1 MIYLIDGHNLIPK
14 LKGISL
20 QDIDDEE
27 QLVLRMQVFLK
38 QKKGK
43 VEIYFDGT
51 PHGFG
56 HTIHRGKITIQ
67 FVAKPSSADAAIISR
82 ISNLT
87 KDASNFTVVSS
98 DRRILSE
105 AKAQGIKTILS
116 ENFAGTMENAKAQ
129 LLSEDAP
136 IEENDD
142 DRDEWMRLF
151 NRGKL

>member
-20 QDIDDEE
+20 NDIDDEE
-27 QLVLRMQVFLK
+27 QLIQRLQAFIKPTKRKL
-38 QKKGK
+38 
-43 VEIYFDGT
+43 EIYFDGA

-56 HTIHRGKITIQ
+56 HTIRCGKIVIQ

-82 ISNLT
+82 ISNLK
-87 KDASNFTVVSS
+87 KDISNFTVVSS

-105 AKAQGIKTILS
+105 ANAKGIKTILS
-116 ENFAGTMENAKAQ
+116 ENFASTMEEAKAQ
-129 LLSEDAP
+129 LFSDDALM
-136 IEENDD
+136 EENED
-142 DRDEWMRLF
+142 DRDEWLRLF